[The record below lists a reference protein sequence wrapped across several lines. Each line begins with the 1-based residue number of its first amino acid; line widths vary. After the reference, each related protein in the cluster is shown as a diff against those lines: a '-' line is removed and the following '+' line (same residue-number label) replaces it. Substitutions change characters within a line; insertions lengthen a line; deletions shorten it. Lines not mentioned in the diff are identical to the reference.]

1 MLTRLLSTS
10 LGGNA
15 KTAML
20 ATVHCSAA
28 HRDKTLNTLRY
39 ARRVKLIK
47 VGRPSELYQPDCRQ
61 HSPTSIASAAL
72 VRYCLDPQ
80 TSAQVNEITDASSVL
95 ASMRSEIER
104 LRRQLEERDAM
115 ARMAS
120 AADEEL
126 QQLQV
131 CGG

>member
-1 MLTRLLSTS
+1 MSTALTDF
-10 LGGNA
+10 
-15 KTAML
+15 
-20 ATVHCSAA
+20 HAA
-28 HRDKTLNTLRY
+28 
-39 ARRVKLIK
+39 
-47 VGRPSELYQPDCRQ
+47 
-61 HSPTSIASAAL
+61 AAL
-72 VRYCLDPQ
+72 VQYCVDPQ

-115 ARMAS
+115 ARVAS

-131 CGG
+131 RGG

>member
-1 MLTRLLSTS
+1 M
-10 LGGNA
+10 
-15 KTAML
+15 
-20 ATVHCSAA
+20 
-28 HRDKTLNTLRY
+28 
-39 ARRVKLIK
+39 
-47 VGRPSELYQPDCRQ
+47 
-61 HSPTSIASAAL
+61 
-72 VRYCLDPQ
+72 DPQ

-115 ARMAS
+115 ARVAS

-131 CGG
+131 RGG